1 MIELETAVGKT
12 KNQMIK
18 IIQIMEEVSISQQLI
33 EKRVETQHVIREDTS
48 KEYLHL
54 IDEVRA
60 ETLEEA
66 EFVAQSHCHAS
77 AGAQPQDTCCED
89 CAKSHWR
96 VPAKELCDQAGCSH
110 SCGYDLK
117 TCNIKGVLQDPCH
130 FPFKHGG
137 KKHHKCIHDSPFGV
151 TKRPWCKTKKHKVVF
166 CDCPVVKC
174 TCPSGG
180 KLADDGKTCS
190 GAALLE
196 TKSRFPPLGLA
207 QLPQPNRAQAELHPS
222 NAASLLQY
230 VSSMWR

>member
-137 KKHHKCIHDSPFGV
+137 KKH
-151 TKRPWCKTKKHKVVF
+151 KVVF